1 MLATSPEDTAGGS
14 LTRPRYVSCEKD
26 MNRKYGLFFSVCVHA
41 MFFLIPVSMIVKQ
54 HAQEIELFMGI
65 EDAHMQQAMVKR
77 RHETVKPVVEKTR
90 EPEMAKKFIKPVEA
104 PVPEEEKAEIAEPVK
119 KVLQKPTPPEMKKGI
134 TVTVQTTTEES
145 SQQPY
150 DTEFG
155 ASEAPS
161 FLHREM
167 PVYPLF
173 ARKQGKEGKV
183 ILRLTIDEKGNLRNV
198 DVVEQAGYGF
208 AEAAVEAV
216 KKSTFLPA
224 KKHGKP
230 VASRAL
236 LPVRFS
242 LRRM

>member
-1 MLATSPEDTAGGS
+1 MGTGKIMEERVSFCPF
-14 LTRPRYVSCEKD
+14 SCEKD
-26 MNRKYGLFFSVCVHA
+26 MNRKYGLFFSVCVHVLI
-41 MFFLIPVSMIVKQ
+41 FLIPVSMIVKQ
-54 HAQEIELFMGI
+54 HAQEIELFVGT
-65 EDAHMQQAMVKR
+65 EDAHMQQATGKR
-77 RHETVKPVVEKTR
+77 RDETVKPEVRKTR
-90 EPEMAKKFIKPVEA
+90 EPEIAKKTVNPAEV
-104 PVPEEEKAEIAEPVK
+104 PVPEEKKAETAEPLKDSRQNPDLPKTEK
-119 KVLQKPTPPEMKKGI
+119 KLTASFH
-134 TVTVQTTTEES
+134 TTTGES

-155 ASEAPS
+155 ASAAPS
-161 FLHREM
+161 FLYREM

-173 ARKQGKEGKV
+173 ARKLGKEGKV
-183 ILRLTIDEKGNLRNV
+183 ILRLTIDDKGNLRNV
-198 DVVEQAGYGF
+198 EVMEQAGYGF

-236 LPVRFS
+236 LPVIFS